1 MNSEKSLCSLSSRA
15 DKPSS
20 LIGMANEKK
29 DSSRMTLKLLTMQL
43 ERKGCYQCSKGGLLV
58 KEACEILLVVE
69 ASKAAPDDP

>member
-29 DSSRMTLKLLTMQL
+29 DSSRVTQLLTLQL
-43 ERKGCYQCSKGGLLV
+43 ERKGCYQRSKGGLLV

-69 ASKAAPDDP
+69 ASKTAPDDP